1 MKGLMQDY
9 PLTVQH
15 MLWRTARLFN
25 RKDIVTRREE
35 GLHRYHYDDLTRRVH
50 QLANVLRRLGV
61 QPGDRVATLAWNN
74 YRHLE
79 LYYAIPCYGAVLH
92 TLNLRLFPDQLE
104 FTIRDAGDSVL
115 FVDKTLIPMLNQVAG
130 KIPSVRRI
138 VVLSDGGPLPPND
151 LGELLD
157 YETLLGAETPDFA
170 WTRLD
175 EWSAAGMCYT
185 SGTTGNPKGVV
196 YSHRSQFLHAMAVL
210 QKDALGLSE
219 RETILP
225 VVPMFHANSWGIPYA
240 AGLAGCKILFPD
252 RWMGDGQVLLD
263 LAESEEATILAGV
276 PTIWISLL
284 GTIQKTGRRLPKVHT
299 VICGGSAIPR
309 SLMEGMDAVGLRM
322 LHAWG
327 MTETSPIGSAAVVRS
342 WIPEDQ
348 EMTARLSQGVP
359 APGVEIRI
367 ADLAT
372 GEELPWDGVAFGE
385 IQCRGPWI
393 ASGYHNDADPGK
405 ITEDGWFR
413 TGDVATMSPDGYIT
427 IVDRTKDVIKSG
439 GEWISSVELEGAIMA
454 HPKVM
459 EAAVIGLYH
468 SKWQERPV
476 AYVVPRPE
484 HRDDVSAD
492 EIREFLATKVAR
504 WWLPDEIR
512 FIDEIPKTS
521 TLKFDKKALR
531 ATAEPI
537 AEGAS
542 AAGTAAEAAA
552 EPAAE
557 ARPS

>member
-1 MKGLMQDY
+1 MKGSMQDY
-9 PLTVQH
+9 PLTTQH
-15 MLWRTARLFN
+15 MLWRLERLFE
-25 RKDIVTRREE
+25 KKEIVTRRES
-35 GLHRYHYDDLTRRVH
+35 GLHRYGYGDLGRRVS
-50 QLANVLRRLGV
+50 QLANVLTRLGV
-61 QPGDRVATLAWNN
+61 KPGDRVATLAWNN

-79 LYYAIPCYGAVLH
+79 LYYAIPCMGAVLH
-92 TLNLRLFPDQLE
+92 TLNLRLFPEQLE
-104 FTIRDAGDSVL
+104 FTIADAGDSVL
-115 FVDKTLIPMLNQVAG
+115 FVDRTLVPVLNQVAG
-130 KIPSVRRI
+130 RIPLVRTI
-138 VVLSDGGPLPPND
+138 VVLNDGGPVPEHG

-157 YETLLGAETPDFA
+157 YETLMAGETADFA
-170 WTRLD
+170 WPRLD
-175 EWSAAGMCYT
+175 EWSAAAMCYT

-196 YSHRSQFLHAMAVL
+196 YSHRSQFLHAMTVV
-210 QKDALGLSE
+210 QKDTLGFGEADVL
-219 RETILP
+219 LP

-240 AGLAGCKILFPD
+240 AGLVGCKLIFPD
-252 RWMGDGQVLLD
+252 RFMGDGPVLLE
-263 LAESEEATILAGV
+263 LAEAEGATILAGV
-276 PTIWISLL
+276 PTIWINLL
-284 GTIQKTGRRLPKVHT
+284 TTMQKTGTRLPKVHT

-327 MTETSPIGSAAVVRS
+327 MTETSPIGSVGLVRS
-342 WIPEDQ
+342 WIPPERVL
-348 EMTARLSQGVP
+348 ETRLTQGVP

-393 ASGYHNDADPGK
+393 ANGYHNDADPGR

-413 TGDVATMSPDGYIT
+413 TGDVASMEPDGYIR

-439 GEWISSVELEGAIMA
+439 GEWISSVELEGTIMA
-454 HPKVM
+454 HPKVL
-459 EAAVIGLYH
+459 EAAVIGMYH

-484 HRDDVSAD
+484 HRDDITAE
-492 EIREFLATKVAR
+492 EIRSFLADKVAK

-512 FIDEIPKTS
+512 FIDEVPKTS
-521 TLKFDKKALR
+521 TMKFDKKALR

-537 AEGAS
+537 AEGA
-542 AAGTAAEAAA
+542 TAE
-552 EPAAE
+552 AAE

>member
-9 PLTVQH
+9 PLTTQH
-15 MLWRTARLFN
+15 MLWRVERLFD
-25 RKDIVTRREE
+25 KKEIVTRRETE
-35 GLHRYHYDDLTRRVH
+35 LHRYRYTDLARRVH
-50 QLANVLRRLGV
+50 QLAGALARLGV
-61 QPGDRVATLAWNN
+61 KTGDRVATLAWNN

-79 LYYAIPCYGAVLH
+79 LYYAIPCMGAVLH

-104 FTIRDAGDSVL
+104 FTIEDAGDSVL
-115 FVDKTLIPMLNQVAG
+115 FVDRTLIPVLNQVAG
-130 KIPSVRRI
+130 RIPSVRAI
-138 VVLSDGGPLPPND
+138 VVLNDGGPLPEHG

-157 YETLLGAETPDFA
+157 YETLLAAETPDFP
-170 WTRLD
+170 WPRLD
-175 EWSAAGMCYT
+175 ELSAAAMCYT

-196 YSHRSQFLHAMAVL
+196 YSHRSQFLHAMCVI
-210 QKDALGLSE
+210 QKDSLGVGESDVL
-219 RETILP
+219 LP
-225 VVPMFHANSWGIPYA
+225 VVPMFHANSWGLPYA
-240 AGLAGCKILFPD
+240 AALSGCKLIFPD
-252 RWMGDGQVLLD
+252 RFMGDGQVILD
-263 LAESEEATILAGV
+263 LAESEGATILAGV
-276 PTIWISLL
+276 PTIWMNLM
-284 GTIQKTGRRLPKVHT
+284 GTMQKTGHRLPKVHT

-309 SLMEGMDAVGLRM
+309 TLMEGMDRLGLRM

-327 MTETSPIGSAAVVRS
+327 MTETSPIGTIGSVRS
-342 WIPEDQ
+342 WVPE
-348 EMTARLSQGVP
+348 EERLETRLRQGVP

-393 ASGYHNDADPGK
+393 ASAYHNDADPGK

-413 TGDVATMSPDGYIT
+413 TGDVATMDPDGYVT

-454 HPKVM
+454 HPKVL
-459 EAAVIGLYH
+459 EAAVIGLQH

-476 AYVVPRPE
+476 AYVVPKPE
-484 HRDDVSAD
+484 HRDDVTAE
-492 EIREFLATKVAR
+492 EIRSFLADKVAR

-512 FIDEIPKTS
+512 FMDEIPKTS

-537 AEGAS
+537 AEDV
-542 AAGTAAEAAA
+542 
-552 EPAAE
+552 AAE